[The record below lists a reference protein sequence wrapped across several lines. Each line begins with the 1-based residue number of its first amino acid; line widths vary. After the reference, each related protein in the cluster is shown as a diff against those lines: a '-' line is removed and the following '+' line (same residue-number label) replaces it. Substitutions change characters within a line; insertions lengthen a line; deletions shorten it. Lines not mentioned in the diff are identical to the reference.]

1 MFEKQASGRQPRHT
15 AFWKGQSAEA
25 DEHLQKPCNAGS
37 GREVLFFSSLATSL
51 P

>member
-1 MFEKQASGRQPRHT
+1 MFEKQVSGRQPRHT
-15 AFWKGQSAEA
+15 AFWKAQSAEA

-37 GREVLFFSSLATSL
+37 RREALFFNSLAASL